1 MPPAPTSPIRNPRP
15 TPPTDPKSQKKKW
28 LAITA
33 LLTSTPFLIAIAVHV
48 LALLGLGSVVIF
60 KGGNPLSI
68 FTSENV
74 DSADSGPESS
84 APPST
89 EDAPPEDSAP
99 AMAETTPTEIDNSTE
114 ILALSTPTTA
124 PTFAPPTP
132 TKLSTPT
139 TSLGQGSAGTGTK
152 SGGGGSGGGKGRRT
166 SKSTLFGFSEKMGGE
181 LEGTMYDLKLK
192 ADGKK
197 PSGINDNNFAE
208 AVSKIIANRFRPSV
222 LKDYFRVD
230 KKFYETSF
238 FIPIGDAGEAPEVFG
253 VKNKVKPNNFL
264 IHYTGSFAAPED
276 GDYRFVGL
284 GDDSIVVLVSGS
296 IKLDATFSPLVS
308 YTDRKHKEGPDGFDF
323 FPIYKNDKLDES
335 RRDWSKLREG
345 DWIRLKAK
353 APMALDIV
361 LIEQGDPKTE
371 NGGSFGFVLCIEKK
385 GVEYQI
391 SKKGKISK
399 PILPLFLLEQPDT
412 NRQRIIRENK
422 DKLEVDLKNAPIFG
436 TAASAAPAEPEPTPT
451 AASSISSS
459 SANSDSASDLAYGS
473 DWKNES
479 TAGSGF
485 GPWQLLTNADPNQKT
500 FAGFYLAEEKEKP
513 NITPVASN
521 GRAWGLFAN
530 GDNFP
535 KACAFRPLSQPLAP
549 GQSLSLDILRSPFPE
564 ATAKGG
570 SVGLTLRQGTT
581 ASSPDDYNKN
591 SRFELCA
598 LQDKPT
604 LQLFDG
610 EKDSSTTFPNSTLA
624 LRISFLLKTSD
635 TYDLKLEP
643 LPLGQGA
650 PVELKN
656 RRLSGNAGSPIESLV
671 LFNRNGQADSW
682 CNNLQI
688 STP

>member
-1 MPPAPTSPIRNPRP
+1 MPPTPTPPIRNPRP

-74 DSADSGPESS
+74 DSADSGPESP
-84 APPST
+84 APPSA
-89 EDAPPEDSAP
+89 DDSPPEDSAP

-132 TKLSTPT
+132 AKLSTPT
-139 TSLGQGSAGTGTK
+139 TSVGQGSTGTGTK

-166 SKSTLFGFSEKMGGE
+166 SKSTLFGFSETTE
-181 LEGTMYDLKLK
+181 DDLVGTMYDLKLDSTGRK
-192 ADGKK
+192 PTDIGTKDTDFYGAVRGILSGNRVNPAALRKYFAVPKK
-197 PSGINDNNFAE
+197 LGATQIFMPMGQAS
-208 AVSKIIANRFRPSV
+208 
-222 LKDYFRVD
+222 
-230 KKFYETSF
+230 
-238 FIPIGDAGEAPEVFG
+238 EAPKIFG
-253 VKNKVKPNNFL
+253 VADKVKPNYWI
-264 IHYTGSFAAPED
+264 IHYRGRCAAPTS
-276 GDYRFVGL
+276 GQFRFVGKA
-284 GDDSIVVLVSGS
+284 DDLLWVAVNGRTVLEAHWDTSQSLSGWKPKDHVDEYSIVDFMEGNTDEDRAKAHLVYGDWMNWEAGKPQEIELLLGEYGGGRFFGLLLIEQKEKETKLGKNKERPVLPLFVTAEPDAEQKNTARRSKLEFPKETPVFAVSGS
-296 IKLDATFSPLVS
+296 ATANSS
-308 YTDRKHKEGPDGFDF
+308 
-323 FPIYKNDKLDES
+323 S
-335 RRDWSKLREG
+335 
-345 DWIRLKAK
+345 
-353 APMALDIV
+353 
-361 LIEQGDPKTE
+361 
-371 NGGSFGFVLCIEKK
+371 
-385 GVEYQI
+385 
-391 SKKGKISK
+391 
-399 PILPLFLLEQPDT
+399 
-412 NRQRIIRENK
+412 
-422 DKLEVDLKNAPIFG
+422 
-436 TAASAAPAEPEPTPT
+436 TAAAPSPSTPAKPST
-451 AASSISSS
+451 SSV
-459 SANSDSASDLAYGS
+459 NSDSASDPAYGS

-500 FAGFYLAEEKEKP
+500 FAGFYLAEEKDKP
-513 NITPVASN
+513 NITPVASS

-535 KACAFRPLSQPLAP
+535 KACAFRNLSQPLAP

-570 SVGLTLRQGTT
+570 AVGLNLRQGTT

-598 LQDKPT
+598 LQEKPT

-610 EKDSSTTFPNSTLA
+610 EKDSSTSFPTSTLA
-624 LRISFLLKTSD
+624 LRITLLLKTSD

-643 LPLGQGA
+643 LPIGQGS